1 LGKPETSTKG
11 NSRLTG
17 EGQIYRKATRVG
29 TADQKKERNS
39 KEDAKT
45 CYRKVTQTGWQEH

>member
-1 LGKPETSTKG
+1 LGKPETSKKG

-29 TADQKKERNS
+29 TADQKK
-39 KEDAKT
+39 KEIQKKT
-45 CYRKVTQTGWQEH
+45 LKPAIVK